1 MRWVDVLPLPTQ
13 THDSRLVTF
22 NRYGGDLDSTREG
35 SQSGMPGSCWPVKQ
49 TGCNLTADNFE
60 YALAA

>member
-1 MRWVDVLPLPTQ
+1 MGAEETKAGIGLSTQ
-13 THDSRLVTF
+13 DSLLVADF
-22 NRYGGDLDSTREG
+22 GGDLVSTGVG